1 MSKSKDHIYL
11 GVGLIAGG
19 LYLKSL
25 GDNGESLTT
34 YSGPHKADFGPRETS
49 PEFTSGLGIFLIV
62 IGIAN
67 LVKNRIFK

>member
-25 GDNGESLTT
+25 SDNGDSLTI
-34 YSGPHKADFGPRETS
+34 YSGPHKADFGPSETS